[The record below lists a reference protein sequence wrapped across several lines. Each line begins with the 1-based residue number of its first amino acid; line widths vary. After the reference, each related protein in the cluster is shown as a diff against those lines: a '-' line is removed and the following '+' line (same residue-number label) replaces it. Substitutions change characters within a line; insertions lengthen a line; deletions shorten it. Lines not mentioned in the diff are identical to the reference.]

1 MRVEF
6 INKIGEVEVDPMNR
20 RGNHNGWLKR
30 INYETDNIDYYSF
43 SNIPKEASYYLT
55 RYLIDLWEGK
65 NLARGIKK
73 GRRSVNHLFGS
84 RLRNCRVLELLKE
97 QGSTE
102 FLKLTEDEVL
112 QLFNNMR
119 DGKILTKLGK
129 PFRSVGSYVRIFA
142 GFWHW
147 LMRVKKKEGIIIP
160 DIVENL
166 DRRDTHKPQ
175 WNYLNLQKLEE
186 MVKFAPSEYYRV
198 LLYFLFDSGVR
209 APKELM
215 NIRRKDLTEVP
226 NSDLLYLQ
234 VREDTSKTF
243 GRKIKLM
250 ISSTLVKEFMENKK
264 LKPGDFLFTTSYVS
278 TTRTIQ
284 KMGYKAFKI
293 GYSRKVAGNRILVTQ
308 GITMY
313 DFRHCSVCHYLPI
326 YKSEN
331 QIKYRYG
338 WKKTE
343 MIHYYS
349 EFLGMRDT
357 ICEEDMII
365 DTTKTEL
372 QQKLQKAEH
381 KSEILEEQMNI
392 QKQEMEEKL
401 KRLETIMLQK
411 FADNYPQNAT

>member
-6 INKIGEVEVDPMNR
+6 INKIGEVEVDPTNKK
-20 RGNHNGWLKR
+20 GNHEAWLKKV
-30 INYETDNIDYYSF
+30 NYETENIDYYTF
-43 SNIPKEASYYLT
+43 DKIPKETSYYLT
-55 RYLIDLWEGK
+55 KYLIDLWEGK
-65 NLARGIKK
+65 NLTKGIKK
-73 GRRSVNHLFGS
+73 GRRSVNHLFGC
-84 RLRNCRVLELLKE
+84 RLRTNRVMELLKDN
-97 QGSTE
+97 GKTE
-102 FLKLTEDEVL
+102 FLKLTENDIIE
-112 QLFNNMR
+112 LFNDMR
-119 DGKILTKLGK
+119 DGKILTKTGK
-129 PFRSVGSYVRIFA
+129 QFKSISSYVRIFSA
-142 GFWHW
+142 FWHW
-147 LMRVKKKEGIIIP
+147 TMRIKKKEGAILP
-160 DIVENL
+160 DIVENV
-166 DRRDTHKPQ
+166 DRRDTHKPE
-175 WNYLNLQKLEE
+175 WNYLDLKKLEK
-186 MVKFAPSEYYRV
+186 MVKFAPSNYYNV

-215 NIRRKDLTEVP
+215 NIRRKDISEVP

-234 VREDTSKTF
+234 VRDDTSKTF

-250 ISSTLVKEFMENKK
+250 ISSKLIKDYIKENK
-264 LKPGDFLFTTSYVS
+264 LEPNDFLFTRSYVS

-284 KMGYKAFKI
+284 KMGYNAFKI
-293 GYSRKVAGNRILVTQ
+293 GYSRKISGNRILVTR

-326 YKSEN
+326 YQSEN

-338 WKKTE
+338 WKKSE

-357 ICEEDMII
+357 ICEEDMLI

-372 QQKLQKAEH
+372 QQELQKAKH
-381 KSEILEEQMNI
+381 KSEILEEQMNT
-392 QKQEMEEKL
+392 QKQEMEQKL